1 MCGAVISRQQLCQLF
16 EDVFVAR
23 SKTWEQL
30 LTRWVA
36 FTKFQRRI
44 RAYLHRQ
51 CQQASIRAQCGA
63 KRLARGTHP
72 KQGLHEVSA
81 SEDKMKVMAGDIYA
95 GEIALVRAIQQ
106 VYAYDE

>member
-1 MCGAVISRQQLCQLF
+1 MSLLHVVRRGNNCSHDGWRSPNSRGASGRTYTDNASR
-16 EDVFVAR
+16 
-23 SKTWEQL
+23 
-30 LTRWVA
+30 
-36 FTKFQRRI
+36 
-44 RAYLHRQ
+44 
-51 CQQASIRAQCGA
+51 QASIRTQCGA